1 MCIVKHTP
9 HLIQL
14 SADDPLPD
22 PHSAWGSDTV
32 APGLLAIGGGLSV
45 DRLLQA
51 YGQGCFPWYS
61 EGQPIMWWFT
71 DPRMV
76 LQVNHF
82 RLHHSLRKILT
93 NLLKLQRLEIRI
105 DQSFARVIQECA
117 QSNRQGQSGTWI
129 VKEMIEAYIKLH
141 QQGYAHSVKAW
152 IDGQLAGGLYCVSI
166 GRAVFGESMFTH
178 QTNASKLALAG
189 LVALCRAQQAD
200 WIDCQQNTQHLS
212 SLGATEIPKQQFL
225 ADISHAS
232 RMGSMVWEFEPI
244 YWNHILQR

>member
-1 MCIVKHTP
+1 VKHTP

-45 DRLLQA
+45 ERLMQA

-76 LQVNHF
+76 LQVNYF
-82 RLHHSLRKILT
+82 RLHQSLRKILI

-141 QQGYAHSVKAW
+141 QQGYAHSVEAW
-152 IDGQLAGGLYCVSI
+152 IDGNLAGGLYCVSI
-166 GRAVFGESMFTH
+166 GHSVFGESMFTL
-178 QTNASKLALAG
+178 QTDGSKMALAG
-189 LVALCRAQQAD
+189 LVALCQAQDVQ
-200 WIDCQQNTQHLS
+200 WIDCQQNTLHLS
-212 SLGATEIPKQQFL
+212 SLGAAEIPKSQFL
-225 ADISHAS
+225 GALAEAIKLDTL
-232 RMGSMVWEFEPI
+232 VWEFEPL
-244 YWNHILQR
+244 YWNKLMHKQI